1 MPLEPN
7 FLIII
12 TLVLIFIILQ
22 LIVGI
27 FLLYKMIKTKLYNLL
42 PLILFFLINSLLL
55 LNLPYLF
62 FHIIAH
68 LPSICIIIFT
78 KYTFYRDRKSAFK
91 IVLGIVIV
99 LKIADFIL
107 KLYIPFSFPMRIE
120 IRSTEIPYYYLYL
133 SIMAGIILIS
143 YIWLGYASLNTYKS
157 LKNQSIEPWIKKR
170 YLILGISSVL
180 LSLNGVIMLFMPWTR
195 KGFEDPLAF
204 TIGILIFT
212 VTIIFSAGSVIGW
225 MMPQK
230 LKKYFNRN
238 FQPIPEVDLSEKEL
252 MEKIKKELSEGF
264 DHGNN

>member
-1 MPLEPN
+1 MLLEPN
-7 FLIII
+7 ILIII

-27 FLLYKMIKTKLYNLL
+27 FLLYKMIRTKLYNLF

-68 LPSICIIIFT
+68 FPCICIVLFT

-91 IVLGIVIV
+91 IILGIVIA

-107 KLYIPFSFPMRIE
+107 KLYIPFSFPMKVE
-120 IRSTEIPYYYLYL
+120 IKSTEIPYYYLYL
-133 SIMAGIILIS
+133 SFMVGIILLS
-143 YIWLGYASLNTYKS
+143 YLWLAYASLNFYKS
-157 LKNQSIEPWIKKR
+157 IKLHSIQPWIKKR
-170 YLILGISSVL
+170 YLIIGFSSIILSFNGI
-180 LSLNGVIMLFMPWTR
+180 IMLLMPWTT
-195 KGFEDPLAF
+195 KGFEDPQGF
-204 TIGILIFT
+204 IVGILMFT

-225 MMPQK
+225 IMPLK

-238 FQPIPEVDLSEKEL
+238 FQPITEEDLSEKEL
-252 MEKIKKELSEGF
+252 MEKIKIELSEGNAN
-264 DHGNN
+264 GNN